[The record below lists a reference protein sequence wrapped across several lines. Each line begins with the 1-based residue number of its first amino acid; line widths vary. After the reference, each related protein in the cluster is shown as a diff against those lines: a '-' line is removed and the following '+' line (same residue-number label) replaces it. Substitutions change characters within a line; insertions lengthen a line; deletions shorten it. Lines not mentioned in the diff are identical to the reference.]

1 MNKVLP
7 VGNSRTYWSN
17 VYTMMEHEI
26 TPPKGARRNRKRV
39 GRGDAAGGG
48 SYAGRG
54 LKGQKSRSGKG
65 LRPGFE
71 GGQLPLIKGLP
82 MKRGFNNRYKT
93 YYSLVNLNT
102 LQDRFES
109 GARVTPELLH
119 GLNIVRRPN
128 LPIKVVGDGELGR
141 PLTVVAHKFTASAR
155 AKIEAAGG
163 SVEEI

>member
-1 MNKVLP
+1 
-7 VGNSRTYWSN
+7 
-17 VYTMMEHEI
+17 MMEHEI
-26 TPPKGARRNRKRV
+26 SPPKGARRNRKRV

-93 YYSLVNLNT
+93 YYSLVNLST
-102 LQDRFES
+102 LQDRFEA

-128 LPIKVVGDGELGR
+128 LPIKVEGDGELGQ

-163 SVEEI
+163 SVEKI

>member
-1 MNKVLP
+1 
-7 VGNSRTYWSN
+7 
-17 VYTMMEHEI
+17 MMEHDI
-26 TPPKGARRNRKRV
+26 APPKGARRRRKRV

-54 LKGQKSRSGKG
+54 MKGQKSRSGWR

-93 YYSLVNLNT
+93 YYALVNLDT
-102 LQDRFES
+102 LQERFEPNS
-109 GARVTPELLH
+109 RVTPEMLR
-119 GLNIVRRPN
+119 GLGIIRRVNRPV
-128 LPIKVVGDGELGR
+128 KVVGEGELGHA
-141 PLTVVAHKFTASAR
+141 LTVVAHKFTASAR

-163 SVEEI
+163 SAEEI

>member
-1 MNKVLP
+1 
-7 VGNSRTYWSN
+7 
-17 VYTMMEHEI
+17 MMEHDVS
-26 TPPKGARRNRKRV
+26 PPKGARRNRKRL

-93 YYSLVNLNT
+93 YYALVNLTT
-102 LQDRFES
+102 LEERFEA
-109 GARVTPELLH
+109 GVRVTPELLH
-119 GLNIVRRPN
+119 GLNIIRRTN
-128 LPIKVVGDGELGR
+128 LPIKVVGDGELGY

-163 SVEEI
+163 TVEEL